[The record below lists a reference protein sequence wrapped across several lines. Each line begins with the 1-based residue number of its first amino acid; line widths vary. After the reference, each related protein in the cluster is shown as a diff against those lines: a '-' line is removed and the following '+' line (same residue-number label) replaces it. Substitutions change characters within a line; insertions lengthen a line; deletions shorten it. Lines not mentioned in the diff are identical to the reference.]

1 MAKIRSQNN
10 CVIIDRIPHVD
21 DVVKLGQGKFAYV
34 EGSRTVRT
42 ETDDRQ
48 KRRGKR
54 QESED
59 QSAET
64 SVEQL

>member
-10 CVIIDRIPHVD
+10 CIILDRLPHVD

-42 ETDDRQ
+42 EVDDRQ

-59 QSAET
+59 QSAES